1 MPGLPVINTSLLCF
15 SLLYKLHS
23 KKQMILMST
32 CAIHHSFLNCHIQ
45 YFPDDYSKSCLGLHM
60 STSKSLVCVMQFV
73 TQTENKETHKLIS
86 SKYFDRHFT
95 YQYYILHTAEQ
106 TWKCGKKHHWSW
118 LFCNLQVALF
128 SQNIITMQN
137 AIQIPSITIIWNA
150 TCGYQS
156 QV

>member
-95 YQYYILHTAEQ
+95 YQYYIFYILLSKLRSVE
-106 TWKCGKKHHWSW
+106 KS
-118 LFCNLQVALF
+118 
-128 SQNIITMQN
+128 IIDHDCFVTYRWRCSAKTLLRCKM
-137 AIQIPSITIIWNA
+137 PFK
-150 TCGYQS
+150 YPLLL
-156 QV
+156 